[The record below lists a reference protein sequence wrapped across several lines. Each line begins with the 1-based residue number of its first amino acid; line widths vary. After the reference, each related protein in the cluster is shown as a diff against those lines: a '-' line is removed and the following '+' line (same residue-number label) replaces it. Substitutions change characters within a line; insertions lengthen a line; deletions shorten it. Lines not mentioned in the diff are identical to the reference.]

1 MTRTDNV
8 NLIIEGLRQ
17 NIAEKED
24 FVVDHNLSDVYM
36 VSLDWSPKTRPK
48 SFKDY
53 DKAEDYAIRSL
64 KSSLNKK
71 TVVPSQYKRVTIAKG
86 NQIIKVLSAKDL

>member
-17 NIAEKED
+17 DITEKED
-24 FVVDHNLSDVYM
+24 FVVDYDLNDVYM

-53 DKAEDYAIRSL
+53 DKAEDYAIKSL
-64 KSSLNKK
+64 KSSLSKK
-71 TVVPSQYKRVTIAKG
+71 TIVPSQYKRVTIAKG
-86 NQIIKVLSAKDL
+86 NQIIKVLSAKDI